1 MKLVECSLVAE
12 FASAHDGEKKIFRKL
27 QLSGSGA
34 QFSNLGNFADVG
46 HTIWS
51 ILFITLLKIIARSS
65 LKACLKWIL
74 ILHMMEVKNSKTII
88 FRIRGHI
95 FRFGHICRNLVFNL
109 ANFALLFYN
118 L

>member
-46 HTIWS
+46 HTRAFCS
-51 ILFITLLKIIARSS
+51 
-65 LKACLKWIL
+65 
-74 ILHMMEVKNSKTII
+74 
-88 FRIRGHI
+88 
-95 FRFGHICRNLVFNL
+95 
-109 ANFALLFYN
+109 
-118 L
+118 